1 MNDFEL
7 QHLPE
12 AYRPLSP
19 WTYFGLGILYSLP
32 LVGWIFLIVHAV
44 SSQNLNRRNYARSYF
59 CVYVLAIILGVL
71 LTITGVLSGLTQS
84 LNGTF
89 A

>member
-19 WTYFGLGILYSLP
+19 WAYFGLGILYSLP
-32 LVGWIFLIVHAV
+32 VIGWIFLIVHAIG
-44 SSQNLNRRNYARSYF
+44 SPNLNRRNYARSYF
-59 CVYVLAIILGVL
+59 CVYLLVIIIAVILAAA
-71 LTITGVLSGLTQS
+71 GVLSTIGQS
-84 LNGTF
+84 LSGSF